1 MLPAFVCYGIVCC
14 VTHFIVENFI
24 HLTRV
29 VNRKS
34 QVLIPLLA
42 IHGLLATCVY
52 AHSPLTIHFSYKSF
66 FTKLLTDNQHGA
78 ATQRSNVESAIT
90 VPVTV
95 PKKSLKT
102 APV

>member
-24 HLTRV
+24 HLMRV
-29 VNRKS
+29 VKRKS

-52 AHSPLTIHFSYKSF
+52 AHSPLTFTFLTGLSSQSFSPITSME
-66 FTKLLTDNQHGA
+66 
-78 ATQRSNVESAIT
+78 QR
-90 VPVTV
+90 
-95 PKKSLKT
+95 PKG
-102 APV
+102 VM